1 MGVEAPLPGSVQCSS
16 LPTAAF
22 QGGQR
27 RSGGG
32 TAATFYSTPA
42 PHRRPAGGIS
52 RARQPPQKTSENL
65 KTSLRLRKGVKIG
78 GSSELLPNHFLL
90 ETLARQTSSC
100 CVCVWASKDPSSWQN
115 LKFEPQSKPQD
126 QSDWHCC
133 LETRFPPKHGE

>member
-52 RARQPPQKTSENL
+52 TARRQATSSENL
-65 KTSLRLRKGVKIG
+65 KTRLKLRKGVKIG

-90 ETLARQTSSC
+90 ETLARQTSSSC
-100 CVCVWASKDPSSWQN
+100 KCVCVGIQRSLILAKSQV
-115 LKFEPQSKPQD
+115 
-126 QSDWHCC
+126 
-133 LETRFPPKHGE
+133 

>member
-52 RARQPPQKTSENL
+52 RARRRATSSENL
-65 KTSLRLRKGVKIG
+65 KTRLKLRKGVKIG

-133 LETRFPPKHGE
+133 LETRFPPKHRE